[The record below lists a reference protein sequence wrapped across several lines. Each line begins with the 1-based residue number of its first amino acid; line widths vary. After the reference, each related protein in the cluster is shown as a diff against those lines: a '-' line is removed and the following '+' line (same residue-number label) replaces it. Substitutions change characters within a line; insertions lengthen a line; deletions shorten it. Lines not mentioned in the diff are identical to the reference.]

1 MLELAPTHAVFC
13 WGSFNKHTA
22 RVDYTTP
29 TDIPPKRFA
38 RCSYGNRKMLQNKIA
53 ISANAQVPESNF
65 AESTRNGWGLS
76 IAFIYKAR
84 MQFPRKKPTSYYE
97 NPAQSNA
104 SSRKPYKSLHPV
116 PSNTHL
122 LLSWQGLNSAYVY
135 INMRWPNESLTF
147 VINHLRFYNKN
158 KLGSTLHS

>member
-22 RVDYTTP
+22 RGDYTTP

-38 RCSYGNRKMLQNKIA
+38 RCSYGNRKMLQNQIA
-53 ISANAQVPESNF
+53 ISANAQVPASNF
-65 AESTRNGWGLS
+65 AEITAESTRNVWGLS

-104 SSRKPYKSLHPV
+104 SPRKPYKYLAPCA
-116 PSNTHL
+116 
-122 LLSWQGLNSAYVY
+122 Q
-135 INMRWPNESLTF
+135 
-147 VINHLRFYNKN
+147 
-158 KLGSTLHS
+158 